1 MIAVYIVPI
10 ADIDLTVL
18 SLPDEIHLN
27 ARKFKHSKKR
37 AEYLVSQWIRRDVL
51 LKYYNLEL
59 NPQSFCYSEKGRPY
73 LENSAIDFNI
83 SHTDQYVLMAV
94 SSQQMVGI
102 DVQSVKEKTD
112 VLSIAKHYFS
122 PSEYTM
128 LSTLSENVQKERFY
142 QIWTLKEASLKLTG
156 EGIANGLVSY
166 NFSVENHMLVSDKTS
181 KSKDIYYYSGKLS
194 EGILLSLASNK
205 PIKQLEIYCF
215 SDKGWQRSQLSVF
228 NAVK

>member
-1 MIAVYIVPI
+1 MIAVYIVPV

-27 ARKFKHSKKR
+27 AQKFKHPKKR
-37 AEYLVSQWIRRDVL
+37 SEYLVSQWIRRDVL
-51 LKYYNLEL
+51 LKYYNVEL
-59 NPQSFCYSEKGRPY
+59 NQQSFYYSEKGRPY
-73 LENSAIDFNI
+73 LENSVIDFNI

-94 SSQQMVGI
+94 SAQQMVGI

-122 PSEYTM
+122 PSEYKM
-128 LSTLSENVQKERFY
+128 LSSLSEKVQKERFY

-166 NFSVENHMLVSDKTS
+166 SFFVENHTLVSDKTS

-194 EGILLSLASNK
+194 ENILLSLASNK